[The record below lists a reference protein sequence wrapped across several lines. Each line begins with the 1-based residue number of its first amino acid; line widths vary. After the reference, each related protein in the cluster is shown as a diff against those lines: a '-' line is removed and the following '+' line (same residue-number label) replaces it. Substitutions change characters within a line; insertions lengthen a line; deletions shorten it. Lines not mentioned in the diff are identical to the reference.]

1 MTDSLTVMTWNVENL
16 FPVGWQVSPRKK
28 VTQADFDAKLDFLK
42 DAISNI
48 GPDVVAVQ
56 ELGGG
61 EADAA
66 NTLATLNARL
76 GQAYPHH
83 ALSQHPDGRQI
94 RVAFFSRL
102 PLSGITDIINFADG
116 ELATLPSWH
125 GETMTR
131 LGRGALLATISVGGH
146 TIDLLT
152 AHLKSKLI
160 TYKLHPNQSY
170 RFNPDNEAERAI
182 GAGLA
187 LLRRT
192 AEATTIRIRFSD
204 RLQTPQPNHMI
215 VLGDLNDEVYAATSQ
230 LILGPEDRD
239 ATSQDALDSVR
250 LYNLAAGI
258 PRRGGMEND
267 LQFLDP
273 TENYTRIYQD
283 RGELIDH
290 IIVSRSLLGPGPELT
305 QGGSYVKEVR
315 SRVDLIKGQS
325 VGDDPTERI
334 GKQAP
339 DHAPVYVRF
348 ELP

>member
-1 MTDSLTVMTWNVENL
+1 MPESLTVMTWNVENL

-28 VTQADFDAKLDFLK
+28 VAQADFDAKLDFLA
-42 DAISNI
+42 DAINQIS
-48 GPDVVAVQ
+48 PDVAALQ

-61 EADAA
+61 ETDVAT
-66 NTLATLNARL
+66 TLAALNARL
-76 GQAYPHH
+76 GLAYPHH
-83 ALSQHPDGRQI
+83 APSRHPDSRQI

-102 PLSGITDIINFADG
+102 PLSGITHIIDFAAG
-116 ELATLPSWH
+116 ELATVPGWH
-125 GETMTR
+125 GAPTTR
-131 LGRGALLATISVGGH
+131 LGRGALLATIRVGNH

-160 TYKLHPNQSY
+160 TYQPHPNQSS
-170 RFNPDNEAERAI
+170 RFRPDNEAERAI

-192 AEATTIRIRFSD
+192 AEAVAIRICVSD
-204 RLQTPQPNHMI
+204 RLQIPQPHHMI

-230 LILGPEDRD
+230 LILGPEDKD
-239 ATSQDALDSVR
+239 ATSQDALDPVR

-267 LQFLDP
+267 LRFLDP
-273 TENYTRIYQD
+273 KENYTRIYQD

-290 IIVSRSLLGPGPELT
+290 IIVSRSLLGPGSELT
-305 QGGSYVKEVR
+305 HGRSFVKEVR

-325 VGDDPTERI
+325 IGDDPTERI
-334 GKQAP
+334 GEPAP
-339 DHAPVYVRF
+339 DHAPVYARF
-348 ELP
+348 KLP